1 MDELR
6 VSCATTDGT
15 LHFLS
20 AHAGDMV
27 WQETAELGSFLLH
40 NPLASL
46 LDRHFV
52 QSLTLCKLVA
62 GLLVKLEFRGCLRWR
77 QVEVGTSVNF
87 PCDDDFA
94 ICHNDSCWNIGVISL
109 SSLVLDHSWEFEC
122 RIGIVVCTCVAY
134 YLLLPFC
141 QSSTIYISEAGSCW
155 VFKESLCY
163 KNVPLILQG
172 LCKGHGGIVTVSLPK
187 GMY

>member
-1 MDELR
+1 MSSGCL
-6 VSCATTDGT
+6 VLLQMAHFIFSLHT
-15 LHFLS
+15 LAIWFGRKQQNWDLFYSITH
-20 AHAGDMV
+20 
-27 WQETAELGSFLLH
+27 W
-40 NPLASL
+40 PL
-46 LDRHFV
+46 
-52 QSLTLCKLVA
+52 SLTVILFEALHCKLVA

-87 PCDDDFA
+87 PCHDDFA
-94 ICHNDSCWNIGVISL
+94 ICHNDSCWNVRVISL
-109 SSLVLDHSWEFEC
+109 SSLVLDHSWKFEC
-122 RIGIVVCTCVAY
+122 RIGIVVCTCVPY

-141 QSSTIYISEAGSCW
+141 QSSTIYISEAGSCR

-163 KNVPLILQG
+163 KNVPLTLQG